1 MMASHLPALV
11 VIGRFVNEPESAD
24 EEALCAHRLL
34 DRALPPATRIDS
46 PANDW
51 PSLVAAAVCGAVR
64 AGLGERSM
72 VLLLAHRHASP
83 APDMVR
89 RLAAVLDQGAS
100 AACARTQHCPPPEA
114 PPDYLTLRGME
125 RYAQHLADQSVAP
138 CRFDARQPFAVLA
151 TVGDLRSGAW
161 MQAAAWAPG
170 AYFHDFSGYRGGRR
184 EEIIPLVP
192 ATARRVLDV
201 GGGEGGFLAALKAM
215 RGEHACET
223 HLAEFSAPACRIAAG
238 VVDRV
243 WQGDFLSLPLPV
255 GFDCITFLDVLE
267 HATHPVAWLAR
278 ARELLAPD
286 GAVVLSIPNV
296 GHWSVVADLLEGRW
310 DYAPAGIHCITHL
323 RFFTRTGVCDLLR
336 EAGFA
341 PERIEAQRIDPPHWF
356 DIPAMGHALAIDTD
370 SLATY
375 AFLAVARVSR

>member
-1 MMASHLPALV
+1 MNELPFLIAVGRSPNDAS
-11 VIGRFVNEPESAD
+11 D
-24 EEALCAHRLL
+24 EEGHLAARLL
-34 DRALPPATRIDS
+34 ERELPTLAIRVDCTASDCAGLASTAR
-46 PANDW
+46 
-51 PSLVAAAVCGAVR
+51 AAAEQR
-64 AGLGERSM
+64 GLADASM
-72 VLLLAHRHASP
+72 VLLLAHDQIVFAPGSLDRLKDALKRGANTATASGSN
-83 APDMVR
+83 APPV
-89 RLAAVLDQGAS
+89 
-100 AACARTQHCPPPEA
+100 P

-125 RYAQHLADQSVAP
+125 RYAAHAALLPDEPTHLPVA
-138 CRFDARQPFAVLA
+138 QPLA
-151 TVGDLRSGAW
+151 LLTTAGALRSDRW
-161 MQAAAWAPG
+161 TMQAVRVPG